1 MLSVFVLNRLIYLWD
16 VFSGGSD
23 SSAGYLKPRNDRTE
37 TSLRSFLRT
46 LYVVFL
52 PRVGSSGGWVKCCCV
67 CVWVGRLSLTLR
79 CVRCYVRGFVSID
92 TGQQQRLVVW
102 LVSMTT
108 RHFDEFW
115 FGSLCQIF
123 EWSQLLRSLCSGC
136 TKRRIVRFFCSEVEL
151 KEVGWLAGEPSAWLM
166 TAAKKSRLLCS
177 GNAEGTSPGSS
188 SGPLGPREFPDWSER
203 DLYICMCIFILRQSV
218 WVWMLCNGWFI
229 HHDVF
234 VVFFYLINL
243 RKWFFLNCVFFLLF
257 VVT

>member
-92 TGQQQRLVVW
+92 PGRQQRLMVW

-123 EWSQLLRSLCSGC
+123 EWSQLPRSLCSGC
-136 TKRRIVRFFCSEVEL
+136 TKRRIVRFFLFRSWIEGIRVVSGRTISVAHDRG
-151 KEVGWLAGEPSAWLM
+151 KEEQTPLLGERW
-166 TAAKKSRLLCS
+166 
-177 GNAEGTSPGSS
+177 GNLS
-188 SGPLGPREFPDWSER
+188 W
-203 DLYICMCIFILRQSV
+203 
-218 WVWMLCNGWFI
+218 
-229 HHDVF
+229 
-234 VVFFYLINL
+234 
-243 RKWFFLNCVFFLLF
+243 
-257 VVT
+257 VVTRTLESPRAPRLVRDRLVYLHVYIYSPAERLGLDAVQWLIYTPWRFCGIFLFN